1 MGLKD
6 VKLIAPVFRIP
17 EGAEDEFEY
26 TDGRVAEE
34 QFDDVDDSELTGAGL
49 ATPDT
54 FIIISQTIRR
64 GANGK
69 QQLVDVV
76 FETDD
81 IAGATKYEISYTP
94 TSAGVEL

>member
-6 VKLIAPVFRIP
+6 VKLIDPVFRIP

-64 GANGK
+64 GTGK
-69 QQLVDVV
+69 QQLVDVI

-81 IAGATKYEISYTP
+81 IAGATKYEISITP